1 MPGTEQ
7 LAAAPSVRTQTSQ
20 PFVNALQT
28 RSSFIACW
36 RLVSATGFIG
46 LVLGASANANGAA
59 RAAPS
64 NTASIVLNRGRQ
76 SRRARF
82 RRRHSREERWDRYRN
97 CRNSR

>member
-7 LAAAPSVRTQTSQ
+7 PAAASSVRTQTSQ

-28 RSSFIACW
+28 GLAFIASW
-36 RLVSATGFIG
+36 RLVSAAGFIG
-46 LVLGASANANGAA
+46 LTLGASANANGAA

-76 SRRARF
+76 CRRARF
-82 RRRHSREERWDRYRN
+82 RRRRSRGVRWDRCRN